1 MRRALLLS
9 SILPPLAVAGA
20 SILLRHHIER
30 SVPLEGAHRHPFPPQ
45 HLPLQPPLS
54 PPVGRCA
61 CLCSLLTPFS
71 FAAGHRFG
79 SVDTLFHRVLQTLPW
94 SLRVL
99 SHLSIWRVVS
109 QRECCGCVFLW
120 LLRGTIRHC
129 FGTGGRI
136 FWVNVTILRL
146 IFVIY
151 IFV

>member
-61 CLCSLLTPFS
+61 CALISLLFRLLQVTVLGVSMPS
-71 FAAGHRFG
+71 FTEFYKHCHGVFG
-79 SVDTLFHRVLQTLPW
+79 SFRICRSSMSFRSVSVAGAFFSGCSRGRFCTVLA
-94 SLRVL
+94 
-99 SHLSIWRVVS
+99 I
-109 QRECCGCVFLW
+109 
-120 LLRGTIRHC
+120 
-129 FGTGGRI
+129 GGRI
-136 FWVNVTILRL
+136 FCDNIT
-146 IFVIY
+146 FKD
-151 IFV
+151 